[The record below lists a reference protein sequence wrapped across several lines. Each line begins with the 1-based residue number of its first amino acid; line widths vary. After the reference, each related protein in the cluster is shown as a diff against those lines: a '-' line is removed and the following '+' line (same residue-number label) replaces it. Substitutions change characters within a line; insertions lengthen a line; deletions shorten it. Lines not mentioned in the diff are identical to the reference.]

1 MSRAQPARKRG
12 ARAAT
17 PITAELI
24 VETAIRLVDERGP
37 QQFSMRS
44 LATELGVFPAT
55 LYWHVGDRSQLIGL
69 MELAALSTIE
79 IPDIDDWREWSAE
92 IGRRYRANALRHPNV
107 TRLVSTE
114 RGLNMEA
121 LAIPDVILGRLAELG
136 LGDRLVHAYNAVMG
150 AVQGFVLMEITLL
163 ADRDPE
169 SERAAEDAI
178 RSLDPDTFPNITAN
192 FDAVANRAL
201 SIRWSVDEHGSL
213 DDSFEFLMQLLLDGL
228 DAQLAVTRHTTR
240 RARH

>member
-1 MSRAQPARKRG
+1 MSPAQPARKRG
-12 ARAAT
+12 TRAET

-24 VETAIRLVDERGP
+24 VATAIRLVDERGP

-44 LATELGVFPAT
+44 LAAELGVFPAT
-55 LYWHVGDRSQLIGL
+55 LYWHVGDRAQLVGL
-69 MELAALSTIE
+69 MELAALSSIE
-79 IPDIDDWREWSAE
+79 IPDIEDWREWSLE

-107 TRLVSTE
+107 TRLISTE
-114 RGLNMEA
+114 RGLNTDA
-121 LAIPDVILGRLAELG
+121 LAIPDVILGRLARLG
-136 LGDRLVHAYNAVMG
+136 LGDRLVHAYNALMG

-169 SERAAEDAI
+169 SERVAEDAL
-178 RSLDPDTFPNITAN
+178 RSLDPQQFPNITAN

-213 DDSFEFLMQLLLDGL
+213 DESFEFLMQLLLAGL
-228 DAQLAVTRHTTR
+228 DAQFGLRS
-240 RARH
+240 